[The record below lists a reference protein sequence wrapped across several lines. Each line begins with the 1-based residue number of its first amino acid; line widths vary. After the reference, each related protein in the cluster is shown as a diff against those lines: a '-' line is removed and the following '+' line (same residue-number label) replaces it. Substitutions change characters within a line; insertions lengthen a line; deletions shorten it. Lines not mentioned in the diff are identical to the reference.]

1 MSDWLKLIFPSC
13 DQLTKDGMAYYGLL
27 GDYVGGFFGTLAGAI
42 SVYFLY
48 RSWNLTR
55 AAYSRASTFEMIA
68 EMLDTHEEIV
78 ASIKIYENIGRDS
91 FVSLLSEFYA
101 IYKIVNLA
109 EASVAL
115 SIDQKIDI
123 SFTFMY
129 YGTQSLTSVVLA
141 NYDIDLIKSVSDGI
155 TQERLSGDIKKR
167 TFKGHQNRLSHY
179 YRNIYSAFDFIDKS
193 PLTQQEKKDLAK
205 LYRTKLS
212 NYEQALLALNIISH
226 LGRPW
231 ETKRLLSKY
240 QPIKNIPMAI
250 FTFDRTKQF
259 SLKKRFPCIEFE
271 FEGHNEQKTWVW
283 RKSFGKFYF
292 FVQKLE

>member
-1 MSDWLKLIFPSC
+1 MPDWLKLFFPNC
-13 DQLTKDGMAYYGLL
+13 DQFTKDGMAYYGLL
-27 GDYVGGFFGTLAGAI
+27 GDYVGGFFGTLAAVI
-42 SVYFLY
+42 SVYFIY
-48 RSWNLTR
+48 RSWSLTR
-55 AAYSRASTFEMIA
+55 AAHSRSSTFEMIA

-78 ASIKIYENIGRDS
+78 SSIKINDNVGRDS

-109 EASVAL
+109 EKTGTL
-115 SIDQKIDI
+115 SIDEKIDI
-123 SFTFMY
+123 AFTFMY
-129 YGTQSLTSVVLA
+129 YGTQSLTSVVLE
-141 NYDIDLIKSVSDGI
+141 NYDEALIKSVSDGI
-155 TQERLSGDIKKR
+155 TQERSNGGIKKR

-193 PLTQQEKKDLAK
+193 PLTEQEKKELAK

-231 ETKRLLSKY
+231 ETKRLLANY
-240 QPIKNIPMAI
+240 QPIKNIPKAF

-259 SLKKRFPCIEFE
+259 SLKGRFPYIEFE
-271 FEGHNEQKTWVW
+271 FEGHGEQKVRAW
-283 RKSFGKFYF
+283 RKSFWKFF
-292 FVQKLE
+292 FFAQKFE